1 MRYERS
7 PPDGTSYLDE
17 VWEVKQQIR
26 REEGFLRQTWDFFS
40 SSYERNAAHVVLDDD
55 GVVGFAVVRGD
66 GYVLFL
72 AVHPDRR
79 GEGVGRTLVEK
90 AAENHDKL
98 TCHTRVSNQNAVE
111 FYRHLGF
118 EVERR
123 VGNYYQ
129 DGEAAI
135 YLSRDRSTSLRSR
148 ITDAIK
154 GED

>member
-1 MRYERS
+1 VRYGRS
-7 PPDGTSYLDE
+7 PPDDTSYLDD

-26 REEGFLRQTWDFFS
+26 RDEGFLQQTWDFFS
-40 SSYERNAAHVVLDDD
+40 SSYRRNTAHVFLDDD
-55 GVVGFAVVRGD
+55 GVAGFAVVRGD

-72 AVHPDRR
+72 AVRPDRR
-79 GEGVGRTLVEK
+79 GEGVGRSLVKK
-90 AAENHDKL
+90 AADENDRL
-98 TCHTRVSNQNAVE
+98 TCHTRASNRNAFE

-123 VGNYYQ
+123 VGSYYQ

-135 YLSRDRSTSLRSR
+135 YLSRDRSASLTSR
-148 ITDAIK
+148 ITDAIR

>member
-1 MRYERS
+1 VRYERS

-26 REEGFLRQTWDFFS
+26 REEGFLRQTWEFFS
-40 SSYERNAAHVVLDDD
+40 SSYEHNAAHVVLDDD

-90 AAENHDKL
+90 AADNHDEL

-123 VGNYYQ
+123 VGSYYQ
-129 DGEAAI
+129 DGETAI

>member
-1 MRYERS
+1 VRYERS
-7 PPDGTSYLDE
+7 PPDDTTCLDE
-17 VWEVKQQIR
+17 VWEVKQRIR

-40 SSYERNAAHVVLDDD
+40 SSYRRNTAHVVLDEE

-72 AVHPDRR
+72 AVRPDRR
-79 GEGVGRTLVEK
+79 GEGVGRLLVEK
-90 AAENHDKL
+90 AAEDHDKL
-98 TCHTRVSNQNAVE
+98 TCHTRSSNANAVE

-129 DGEAAI
+129 DGETAI
-135 YLSRDRSTSLRSR
+135 YLSRDDTTSIRSR
-148 ITDAIK
+148 ITDVIK